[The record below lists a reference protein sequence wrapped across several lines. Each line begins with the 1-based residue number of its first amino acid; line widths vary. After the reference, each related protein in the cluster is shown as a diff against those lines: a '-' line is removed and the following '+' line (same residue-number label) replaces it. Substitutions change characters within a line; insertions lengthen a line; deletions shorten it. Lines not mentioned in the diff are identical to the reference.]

1 MNVTLA
7 QQSHVTVIKPRN
19 GWCLIDVAEMKEYRD
34 LFLFLVLRDIKI
46 LYAQTI
52 LGFAWAILNPLSQIF
67 IYTMVFGRV
76 ARVSSDGVPYV
87 VFCSVAV
94 IPWAY
99 MSQAMMQA
107 GQSLVSGQEMLSK
120 VYFPRLLFP
129 LTPVFS
135 KLVDFII
142 SLAILMVVLAWHHV
156 APSWNLLLLPFFIVM
171 MVCVPAAVGIW
182 LSSLAV
188 RFRDVKFAMTF
199 VVSMLMFSAPIVY
212 SASSIPSAYRAVY
225 SLNPLVAVIEGIR
238 ASLLGTQ
245 VLWSFIW
252 PGVLM
257 TLVMLVASVLSFRR
271 TERIFADVV

>member
-1 MNVTLA
+1 MNGATQHA
-7 QQSHVTVIKPRN
+7 HITIIRPRN
-19 GWCLIDVAEMKEYRD
+19 GWHLVDLAELREYRD
-34 LFLFLVLRDIKI
+34 LFRFLVLRDIKI

-52 LGFAWAILNPLSQIF
+52 LGFAWAILNPLSQIL
-67 IYTMVFGRV
+67 IYTIVFGRV
-76 ARVSSDGVPYV
+76 AKVSSEGVPYV

-99 MSQAMMQA
+99 MSQAMIQA

-135 KLVDFII
+135 KLIDFII
-142 SLAILMVVLAWHHV
+142 SLVIVMVILAWHRI
-156 APSWNLLLLPFFIVM
+156 APTWNMLLLPLFIAM
-171 MVCVPAAVGIW
+171 MVCVPAAAGIW

-212 SASSIPSAYRAVY
+212 SASSIPAGYRAIY
-225 SLNPLVAVIEGIR
+225 SLNPLVGVIEGMR
-238 ASLLGTQ
+238 ACLLGTPMM
-245 VLWSFIW
+245 WPFIW
-252 PGVLM
+252 PGMV
-257 TLVMLVASVLSFRR
+257 TLLAALVFSVLSFRR
-271 TERIFADVV
+271 MERIFADVV

>member
-1 MNVTLA
+1 MNGTAVHSKPVTII
-7 QQSHVTVIKPRN
+7 QRRT
-19 GWCLIDVAEMKEYRD
+19 GWQLVDFIELREYRD
-34 LFLFLVLRDIKI
+34 LFFFLVLRDIKI

-67 IYTMVFGRV
+67 IYTMVFGRI
-76 ARVSSDGVPYV
+76 ARISSDGVPYV

-99 MSQAMMQA
+99 MSQAMTQS

-135 KLVDFII
+135 KLVDFAI
-142 SLAILMVVLAWHHV
+142 SLVILFAILAWYHIS
-156 APSWNLLLLPFFIVM
+156 PTWNMLLLPVFIVM
-171 MVCVPAAVGIW
+171 MICVPAAAGIW

-212 SASSIPSAYRAVY
+212 SASSIPSAYRAMY
-225 SLNPLVAVIEGIR
+225 SLNPLVGVIEGMR
-238 ASLLGTQ
+238 ACLLGTPM
-245 VLWSFIW
+245 LWAFIW
-252 PGVLM
+252 PGMVTTAL
-257 TLVMLVASVLSFRR
+257 MLVGSVLSFRR

>member
-1 MNVTLA
+1 MNGAA
-7 QQSHVTVIKPRN
+7 QHAHITIIRPRN
-19 GWCLIDVAEMKEYRD
+19 GWHLVDLAELREYRD
-34 LFLFLVLRDIKI
+34 LFRFLVLRDIKI

-52 LGFAWAILNPLSQIF
+52 LGFAWAILNPLSQIL
-67 IYTMVFGRV
+67 IYTIVFGRV
-76 ARVSSDGVPYV
+76 AKVSSEGIPYV

-99 MSQAMMQA
+99 MSQAMIQA

-135 KLVDFII
+135 KLIDFVI
-142 SLAILMVVLAWHHV
+142 SLVIVMVILAWHRI
-156 APSWNLLLLPFFIVM
+156 APTWNMLLLPLFIAM
-171 MVCVPAAVGIW
+171 MICVPAAAGIW

-212 SASSIPSAYRAVY
+212 SASSIPAGYRAIY
-225 SLNPLVAVIEGIR
+225 SLNPLVGVIEGMR
-238 ASLLGTQ
+238 ACLLGTPMM
-245 VLWSFIW
+245 WPFIW
-252 PGVLM
+252 PGMV
-257 TLVMLVASVLSFRR
+257 TLLAALAFSVLSFRR
-271 TERIFADVV
+271 MERIFADVV